1 MDSHEFIESAERDA
15 MLIDALLHA
24 LHAMAL
30 TNGCAVDEAGVRGTL
45 HFEYEIAKLRLALY
59 MLGVDTS

>member
-15 MLIDALLHA
+15 MLIDALLYA

-30 TNGCAVDEAGVRGTL
+30 TTGCAIDEEGVRGTL

-59 MLGVDTS
+59 VLGIDTT